1 MDPLDAEE
9 HLKDALK
16 CPLQLAGLTVEGFR
30 LLEMLHRDGA
40 LPIAHITKRR
50 GRRRESTLEVI
61 GRLEK
66 RGWARRAIVKLP
78 PVSFERAHLP
88 KSKKDV
94 PREGQKIAVAGL
106 TASGKR
112 LIGDVLM
119 NYSKVF
125 ESIMRGIDGREQASL
140 SRICRKLRAGDPVKF
155 FREIRLMD
163 EEQEAAEL
171 SGKAVAE
178 LERLTARRRVPGRE
192 LRVESRKSGPQLED
206 PPRRAHTARFALV
219 S

>member
-1 MDPLDAEE
+1 MDLLDAEE

-16 CPLQLAGLTVEGFR
+16 DPLQLAGLTVEGFR
-30 LLEMLHRDGA
+30 LLEMLHREGA

-66 RGWARRAIVKLP
+66 RGWVRRAIVKLP
-78 PVSFERAHLP
+78 AVSFERAHLP

-106 TASGKR
+106 TAFGKR
-112 LIGDVLM
+112 LIVDVLM

-125 ESIMRGIDGREQASL
+125 ESIMRGDRWTRTG
-140 SRICRKLRAGDPVKF
+140 
-155 FREIRLMD
+155 
-163 EEQEAAEL
+163 
-171 SGKAVAE
+171 VAE
-178 LERLTARRRVPGRE
+178 PDLPEVARGRPGEVFPRDSAGGRRSGSGGTEREG
-192 LRVESRKSGPQLED
+192 GG
-206 PPRRAHTARFALV
+206 
-219 S
+219 

>member
-1 MDPLDAEE
+1 MAALAVFCAMPTHRERTERAFRAYMDLLDAEE
-9 HLKDALK
+9 HVKDALK
-16 CPLQLAGLTVEGFR
+16 DPLQLAGLTVEGFR
-30 LLEMLHRDGA
+30 LLEMLHREGA

-66 RGWARRAIVKLP
+66 RGWVRRAIVKLP

-94 PREGQKIAVAGL
+94 PREGQKILVAGL
-106 TASGKR
+106 TAFGKR
-112 LIGDVLM
+112 LIGDVLV

-125 ESIMRGIDGREQASL
+125 ESVMRGIDGREQASL

-155 FREIRLMD
+155 FREIRMMD

-171 SGKAVAE
+171 REKAMAE
-178 LERLTARRRVPGRE
+178 LERLTARGQRASRE
-192 LRVESRKSGPQLED
+192 LRV
-206 PPRRAHTARFALV
+206 
-219 S
+219 